1 MSVFEKIMKSKRKFF
16 LFPLILL
23 LPFLLFFFVK
33 YPGGLGDSSTESSLA
48 SIQFSKLTSEL
59 LAGYAEDS
67 GLSLHFMLENP
78 EHYGLTETGK
88 FSCYET
94 QNYEQSA
101 SEPQTILNRLSLINK
116 SELTEKEQIFY
127 DIIEWNLKKELELCN
142 YLYYED
148 CFSLRSGVQNQLLTL
163 FAEYR
168 FDQKSDVD
176 CYLSLLSGLPEYM
189 SSFIEY
195 ENQRAEEGLLVQT
208 ENLADVSTQCADYAR
223 LFSTDS
229 NFLVTTF
236 HNRLTECGLFSDS
249 ECNTYEQKNLQIL
262 TEQVA
267 PCYQELAS
275 YFSDLSEKEF
285 SANESADFSG
295 YYETYIQYITGT
307 DEDIA
312 SLFQRG
318 KTRLGQDLTS
328 LYGLFAADKDLLSD
342 LSSAEFPES
351 DPYKIL
357 AWLENSMDGI
367 FPKLDSMTY
376 EIKEVDDA
384 LTPFTAP
391 AFYLIPAMDNNS
403 CHTIYINPAH
413 FNFTD
418 ESGNPQST
426 GKLFSTLAHEGYPGH
441 LYQNA
446 WFLSTNPDVCRRLFY
461 STGYAEGWAVYTEQY
476 SYKLAGLPDNIA
488 LALQYNAS
496 FSLGIYAM
504 CDIGINYYEW
514 GLEEATNFLAQYGLN
529 SIDVEGIINTVR
541 EEPGSYL
548 PYYFGLLELESLK
561 KEMKQM
567 MGDDYTELAFH
578 EYYLNFGPA
587 PFPVLEKWLEKKTAD

>member
-1 MSVFEKIMKSKRKFF
+1 MSFFEKIMSIKRKKLLFSLFF
-16 LFPLILL
+16 L
-23 LPFLLFFFVK
+23 LPFLLFLFTQLS
-33 YPGGLGDSSTESSLA
+33 GGFGDSAGKSSLA
-48 SIQFSKLTSEL
+48 SAQFSELTSGL
-59 LAGYAEDS
+59 LADYARDA

-78 EHYGLTETGK
+78 EHYGLSETEN
-88 FSCYET
+88 FSCYQTES
-94 QNYEQSA
+94 YEQSA
-101 SEPQTILNRLSLINK
+101 AELQTILKQLTSIDRSGLS
-116 SELTEKEQIFY
+116 EKEQIFY
-127 DIIEWNLKKELELCN
+127 DIIEWNLEKELELSD

-163 FAEYR
+163 FAEYQ

-176 CYLSLLSGLPEYM
+176 RYLSLLSGLPEYM
-189 SSFIEY
+189 SSFLEY
-195 ENQRAEEGLLVQT
+195 ENRRAEKSLLLHP
-208 ENLADVSTQCADYAR
+208 ENLADICAQCESYAS

-249 ECNTYEQKNLQIL
+249 ACDTYEQKNLQIL
-262 TEQVA
+262 TDEIA
-267 PCYQELAS
+267 PCYRKLAS
-275 YFSDLSEKEF
+275 YFSDLSKKKL
-285 SANESADFSG
+285 SSSDSADYPG

-328 LYGLFAADKDLLSD
+328 LYGLFAADRNLFSS
-342 LSSAEFPES
+342 LSSAEFPETE
-351 DPYKIL
+351 PYKIL
-357 AWLENSMDGI
+357 TWLEDSMDGI
-367 FPKLDSMTY
+367 FPEPDSMTY

-384 LTPFTAP
+384 LSPFTAP
-391 AFYLIPAMDNNS
+391 AFYLIPAMDNS
-403 CHTIYINPAH
+403 GSHTIYVNPAH

-418 ESGNPQST
+418 DTDTSQDT

-461 STGYAEGWAVYTEQY
+461 STGYAEGWATYVEQY

-488 LALQYNAS
+488 LALCFDAS
-496 FSLGIYAM
+496 FSLGIYAL
-504 CDIGINYYEW
+504 CDIGVNYYEW
-514 GLEEATNFLAQYGLN
+514 SLTETTDFLAQYGLTH
-529 SIDVEGIINTVR
+529 IDVEGITKTVK

-561 KEMKQM
+561 NDMKQS
-567 MGDDYTELAFH
+567 MGDNYSELAFH
-578 EYYLNFGPA
+578 EYYLDFGPA
-587 PFPVLEKWLEKKTAD
+587 PFPVMEKWLGKGRAD